1 LSVGR
6 GKCGALGSTTRGVW
20 GGGEIDS
27 TGAKQDV
34 MDYIT
39 IASTGNASDF
49 GDLASALER
58 VVGMSNG
65 HGGL

>member
-1 LSVGR
+1 
-6 GKCGALGSTTRGVW
+6 
-20 GGGEIDS
+20 
-27 TGAKQDV
+27 